1 MNQTRKGPYV
11 PKQVLSEGNGFRL
24 LLLLFLLSFS
34 FLVCEQLLKDAVY
47 PLAVKAYSVLDNYS
61 IKKNTLLSDAARSS
75 SSPFVGAFSLSI
87 LIYIYIHA
95 SSIFNKNKERKKN
108 KKKSDKN
115 AEKWNSCNNNK
126 QAKTMMLMNALCA
139 NHQDQSRGPGS

>member
-24 LLLLFLLSFS
+24 PFLLFLLSFS
-34 FLVCEQLLKDAVY
+34 FLMCEQLLKGVVY

-61 IKKNTLLSDAARSS
+61 IKKNTLLSGAARSS
-75 SSPFVGAFSLSI
+75 SSPFVCAFSLSI
-87 LIYIYIHA
+87 LIYIHA

-108 KKKSDKN
+108 KKKTDKN
-115 AEKWNSCNNNK
+115 AEK
-126 QAKTMMLMNALCA
+126 
-139 NHQDQSRGPGS
+139 